1 MAVTASS
8 NVNQRI
14 VEKRHYWIEGLRIFL
29 GALLLYKGYYFVEN
43 LSLVYDYIDVTM
55 PVNAF
60 VVSHY
65 VVFAHLAGGL
75 MIIFGMLTRIA
86 VLAQMPIVI
95 LGAIYYTGEG
105 STFFGPTTELEYSLL
120 ILVLL
125 IVFFFYGAGKCSVD
139 HYILRRRQADEEE
152 SREKT
157 QEDEVECKSE
167 EEKKKNSNVSE

>member
-1 MAVTASS
+1 MTATAHPPL
-8 NVNQRI
+8 NQRI

-29 GALLLYKGYYFVEN
+29 GALLIYKGYYFVEN
-43 LSLVYDYIDVTM
+43 LEAIYDYIDETM
-55 PVNAF
+55 PMSAF

-95 LGAIYYTGEG
+95 LGAIYYTGQG
-105 STFFGPTTELEYSLL
+105 STFFGPTAELEYSLL
-120 ILVLL
+120 VLVLL

-139 HYILRRRQADEEE
+139 HYILRKKQENEE
-152 SREKT
+152 
-157 QEDEVECKSE
+157 
-167 EEKKKNSNVSE
+167 

>member
-1 MAVTASS
+1 MPATASS

-14 VEKRHYWIEGLRIFL
+14 VEKRHCWIEALRIFI
-29 GALLLYKGYYFVEN
+29 GALFLYKGYYFVEN
-43 LSLVYDYIDVTM
+43 LSLVYDYIDETM

-60 VVSHY
+60 LVSHY

-95 LGAIYYTGEG
+95 LGAIYYTGKG
-105 STFFGPTTELEYSLL
+105 STFFGPTAELEYSLL

-139 HYILRRRQADEEE
+139 HYILRTRQANEEE
-152 SREKT
+152 SRRIK
-157 QEDEVECKSE
+157 QDAKVDRKSE
-167 EEKKKNSNVSE
+167 EEKTEK